1 MLGNFDDGI
10 AYLCTLTDISKPGL
24 KPKEVLTKV
33 ARHFFEQRTVSFRR
47 QYAAKGASEQIDMLI
62 RIHYDSKARIGSYV
76 VLGNGEQYRV
86 DNVAVGY
93 DSDSRL
99 RYSELTL
106 SRMEEY
112 YDMLE
117 LE

>member
-10 AYLCTLTDISKPGL
+10 AYLCTLTDVSKPGL
-24 KPKEVLTKV
+24 KPKEVLTRV

-62 RIHYDSKARIGSYV
+62 RIHYDPEARIGSYV

-99 RYSELTL
+99 RSSELTL

-117 LE
+117 SE